1 MTVTEVLDRLCLFIR
16 IKLHPPLAC
25 SMVVDSVTA
34 FLMWKCVLGVTSA
47 YLQELCILVENFSL
61 IVCYSLH

>member
-1 MTVTEVLDRLCLFIR
+1 
-16 IKLHPPLAC
+16 
-25 SMVVDSVTA
+25 MVVDSVTA